1 MKTTWIKER
10 PITGTKASLTL
21 AILLVLGTLALAT
34 VALAGQRFSGGAER
48 GSWRCE
54 DFSNPNEAA
63 TATWLQTYA
72 PDGPG
77 PVVAVG
83 GGGGDGRQTLCA
95 YTPRGE

>member
-1 MKTTWIKER
+1 MKMPRMSTR
-10 PITGTKASLTL
+10 TKMILATATL
-21 AILLVLGTLALAT
+21 LALAAL
-34 VALAGQRFSGGAER
+34 VAIATAAMAGQRFGGGVER

-54 DFSNPNEAA
+54 DFSSPNEGA

-77 PVVAVG
+77 QVVAIG